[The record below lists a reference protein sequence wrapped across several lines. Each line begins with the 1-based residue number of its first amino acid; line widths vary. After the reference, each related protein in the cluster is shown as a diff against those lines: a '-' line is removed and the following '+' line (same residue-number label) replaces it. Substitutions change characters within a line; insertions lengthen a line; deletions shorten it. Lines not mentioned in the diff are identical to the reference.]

1 MMARFVKQGKNQRVG
16 ADEGMV
22 RQSPIHANDTAAGP
36 NDRLGVDGRACF
48 VELEGQLKR
57 TPKEIKMAA
66 KQYGLSSDQL
76 APLLKMAGG
85 G

>member
-36 NDRLGVDGRACF
+36 NDRLGVDGVEAFDELAGASCRVVAGDVEKCF
-48 VELEGQLKR
+48 CDR
-57 TPKEIKMAA
+57 
-66 KQYGLSSDQL
+66 
-76 APLLKMAGG
+76 
-85 G
+85 